1 MKTLYLLPALCC
13 LPVLLAAAEPEPVR
27 FRNGAVVTVSAPASD
42 VGVTVLKQGG
52 NAVDAAVAVAFA
64 LTVTHPA
71 AGNVGGGGFM
81 VVVPPKG
88 GVEPTCFDF
97 RERAPGAANREMF
110 VKPEGRTAHRRVG
123 VPGTV
128 RGLALAHSR
137 FGKLPWKELVAPA
150 VALARDGFLLDEAH
164 ARALN
169 GVLRKDKPT
178 DNPELHRVFGRPDGK
193 PWKAE
198 DRMVQPDLARTL
210 QRIAEEGADAF
221 YKGVIAEQIEAEMKR
236 GGGLITR
243 ADLAAY
249 QAKER
254 KPLRGSYRSCEIISM
269 PPPSS
274 GGTALIEMLNILEN
288 FDLRKQGRWSPE
300 TLHLLAEAMKRA
312 YRDRAAHLGD
322 PDFVKVPVELISK
335 EHARKL
341 ALAIDPKKA
350 TPSAQL
356 AGDIPLAKESEE
368 TTHFSVIDRDRL
380 AVSMTYTLEDSFGSR
395 VVVKGAGFLLNDEM
409 NDFNWLPGVTDRT
422 GRIGTEANQVV
433 PRKRMLSS
441 MTPTVVCRD
450 GKPLLITG
458 SPGGRTIIN
467 TVLCVLVNVIDFDM
481 DVRSAVDS
489 PRMHHQWLPDRIRFE
504 PELAKRRETLTA
516 LEKMGQILDRPARQG
531 DAHTIWIDPK
541 TGELVGAADRR
552 ISGKATGH

>member
-1 MKTLYLLPALCC
+1 M
-13 LPVLLAAAEPEPVR
+13 R
-27 FRNGAVVTVSAPASD
+27 
-42 VGVTVLKQGG
+42 
-52 NAVDAAVAVAFA
+52 
-64 LTVTHPA
+64 
-71 AGNVGGGGFM
+71 
-81 VVVPPKG
+81 
-88 GVEPTCFDF
+88 
-97 RERAPGAANREMF
+97 
-110 VKPEGRTAHRRVG
+110 
-123 VPGTV
+123 
-128 RGLALAHSR
+128 
-137 FGKLPWKELVAPA
+137 
-150 VALARDGFLLDEAH
+150 
-164 ARALN
+164 
-169 GVLRKDKPT
+169 
-178 DNPELHRVFGRPDGK
+178 
-193 PWKAE
+193 
-198 DRMVQPDLARTL
+198 
-210 QRIAEEGADAF
+210 
-221 YKGVIAEQIEAEMKR
+221 R
-236 GGGLITR
+236 GGGLITQQ
-243 ADLAAY
+243 DLAAY
-249 QAKER
+249 QAKFREPVR
-254 KPLRGSYRSCEIISM
+254 GTYRGCDIVSVPLS
-269 PPPSS
+269 SS
-274 GGTALIEMLNILEN
+274 GGTTLIEMLNILEN